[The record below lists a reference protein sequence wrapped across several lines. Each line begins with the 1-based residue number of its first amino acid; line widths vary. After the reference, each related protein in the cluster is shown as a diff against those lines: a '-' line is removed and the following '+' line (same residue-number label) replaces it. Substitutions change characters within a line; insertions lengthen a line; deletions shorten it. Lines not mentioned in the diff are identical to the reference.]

1 MIPTSKYEKLTLAT
15 ILAFLAFRIF
25 YIATT
30 HYNLIADE
38 AYFWD
43 WSRHPDLSYYD
54 MGPMI
59 AWVIRFF
66 TFFPP
71 LSEFSVR
78 LAAPLFSAFSAFVVY
93 KLSKEIIGSS
103 KLVFVTILIFHIT
116 PIATAGGVI
125 ITYYSPQLFFMTMT
139 AFSLWRLVAQK
150 SGVWWYLIGLSLG
163 LGFLSHHIFS
173 IISAEVILFFLI
185 SKAHRIWFKRKEPY
199 IAIIIA
205 LFVSSPVWIWNL
217 IHQSVMAK
225 HAFGLMH
232 VSPDVMTTLGLFL
245 AGQAGVHTPFLFL
258 AVLYGIGVSGYK
270 GILKNDDKHLFLF
283 CLSAPLLVFIAL
295 LCFGGRTE
303 ANWPISAY
311 VTGSIAAV
319 IAVNSLYETSSQL
332 NKKLII
338 ITFAMTLFLCLST
351 LTITTY
357 PQLLHTVGTHIPPR
371 IDPAN
376 RLYGWDTLGKEVSA
390 QRKTMAQSTFI
401 SARDYGI
408 SALLA
413 FYVEGN
419 PEVYELPD
427 GRRMSQYDIWNKNTS
442 VVGKNAIF
450 VDKRSMRSQTRA
462 LFENVELIKKL
473 IIKAENDD
481 SVRKIFYIYK
491 CYNYKGSDKKIGFY

>member
-1 MIPTSKYEKLTLAT
+1 MIPISKYEKLTFAT

-66 TFFPP
+66 TFLLP

-78 LAAPLFSAFSAFVVY
+78 LAAPLFSTLTTLVIY
-93 KLSKEIIGSS
+93 KLSKEILASS
-103 KLVFVTILIFHIT
+103 KLAFIIILIFNIT
-116 PIATAGGVI
+116 PIATAGSVI
-125 ITYYSPQLFFMTMT
+125 ITYYSPQLFFMAMT
-139 AFSLWRLVAQK
+139 AFSLWRLITQK
-150 SGVWWYLIGLSLG
+150 GGAWWYLIGMSLG

-185 SKAHRIWFKRKEPY
+185 SKAHRIWFRRKEPY
-199 IAIIIA
+199 IAIMIA

-225 HAFGLMH
+225 HAFGLMR
-232 VSPDVMTTLGLFL
+232 VSPDVMNSFGLFL

-258 AVLYGIGVSGYK
+258 AVLYGISVSGYK

-283 CLSAPLLVFIAL
+283 CLSAPLLVFITL

-311 VTGSIAAV
+311 VTGGIAAV
-319 IAVNSLYETSSQL
+319 IAVNSLYESSSQL
-332 NKKLII
+332 NRKLIKF
-338 ITFAMTLFLCLST
+338 TMALTLILCLST
-351 LTITTY
+351 LTIASY
-357 PQLLHTVGTHIPPR
+357 PQVLHTVGIHIPPQ

-376 RLYGWDTLGKEVSA
+376 RLYGWATLGEEISA
-390 QRKTMAQSTFI
+390 QRKTMDQSTFI
-401 SARDYGI
+401 CARDYGM

-419 PEVYELPD
+419 PEVYEVPD
-427 GRRMSQYDIWNKNTS
+427 GRRMSQYDIWNKDIS
-442 VVGKNAIF
+442 VVGKDAIF
-450 VDKRSMRSQTRA
+450 VDKQSIRSRTSA
-462 LFENVELIKKL
+462 LFGKVELIKN
-473 IIKAENDD
+473 ITIKAENDHA
-481 SVRKIFYIYK
+481 VRKRFYIYK
-491 CYNYKGSDKKIGFY
+491 CYNYKGSDQKIDSY